1 MDIFSLASNLQQ
13 IAIGGVN
20 FVNSKLRKKSLN
32 TECNYITYTVIGE
45 NEKEPYDTNIFFLP
59 FKICTR
65 IKLKKFKE
73 YFPFKG
79 NVIFRFKAQLTDLV
93 DIINE
98 GIINNQPL
106 LKGDQINT
114 SKQIILDENEISNIL
129 KQDKLNYIWLDV
141 TNDEALIPL
150 YNGGIVVKVL
160 FINHD
165 NYKMY
170 NDIYFKHVK
179 GIEYNSE
186 IYHAN
191 EKSCCSYIL
200 EKEENHNNNN
210 NSNTEDNN
218 GNMQNQ
224 SGATNIKNNYIK
236 KNFMNFNYSNNNHAD
251 YKNSENNNNKTNTTS
266 NINTGKNDNNDEHIL
281 NNNDNNIVNN
291 TDSNNA
297 HGFKGELKNYK
308 TYIKSYQD
316 NSLSNKLII
325 ENEEMLNTQHI
336 NMDNSK
342 IDDDNYFNE
351 EYDQIHFTQ
360 NTNKIRSNFNTYDTK
375 GNQLHNK
382 FLNENTKNNMNINIP
397 INKGKMTENVI
408 GRDNYHN
415 STNFLAAYQNNVEN
429 NSMGTQSQEKSNIK
443 NHKEN
448 QESVQSKVN
457 NRLKELKE
465 YRCQEE
471 ANFKEKIAIS
481 DKIKKQITKWS
492 KNSDESYKDIK
503 VMLSTLDDVLWEN
516 SDWKRVS
523 VSDLISNPSA
533 VKKAYKSAILLCHPD
548 KHRGKPIE
556 RVLRA
561 ELIFQALNNA
571 FKEKK
576 GI

>member
-32 TECNYITYTVIGE
+32 TECNYVTYTVIGE

-59 FKICTR
+59 FKICAT
-65 IKLKKFKE
+65 IKLKRFKE
-73 YFPFKG
+73 CFPFKG
-79 NVIFRFKAQLTDLV
+79 NVIFRFKTLLADLIDV
-93 DIINE
+93 INE
-98 GIINNQPL
+98 GVINNQPL

-114 SKQIILDENEISNIL
+114 CKQIIMDENEINSFL
-129 KQDKLNYIWLDV
+129 KQEKFNYIWLDV
-141 TNDEALIPL
+141 TNDDAFIPL
-150 YNGGIVVKVL
+150 YNGSIVVKVL

-170 NDIYFKHVK
+170 NDIHFKHVK

-186 IYHAN
+186 IYHVN

-200 EKEENHNNNN
+200 EKEENHD
-210 NSNTEDNN
+210 NSSNANT
-218 GNMQNQ
+218 
-224 SGATNIKNNYIK
+224 
-236 KNFMNFNYSNNNHAD
+236 
-251 YKNSENNNNKTNTTS
+251 ENNNE
-266 NINTGKNDNNDEHIL
+266 NIQNQ
-281 NNNDNNIVNN
+281 NNNI
-291 TDSNNA
+291 S
-297 HGFKGELKNYK
+297 KKKN
-308 TYIKSYQD
+308 
-316 NSLSNKLII
+316 I
-325 ENEEMLNTQHI
+325 ENGEMLNTQHI
-336 NMDNSK
+336 NMYNSK
-342 IDDDNYFNE
+342 ADDDNYFNE
-351 EYDQIHFTQ
+351 EYDQVHFT
-360 NTNKIRSNFNTYDTK
+360 
-375 GNQLHNK
+375 
-382 FLNENTKNNMNINIP
+382 KNHININRP
-397 INKGKMTENVI
+397 INKGKMTENVV

-429 NSMGTQSQEKSNIK
+429 NSIGTQSQEKINIK
-443 NHKEN
+443 N
-448 QESVQSKVN
+448 QESIQSKVN

-465 YRCQEE
+465 YRSQEE

-492 KNSDESYKDIK
+492 KNSDDSYKDIK

-516 SDWKRVS
+516 SDWKRVF

>member
-32 TECNYITYTVIGE
+32 TECNYVTYTVIGE

-59 FKICTR
+59 FKTCAT
-65 IKLKKFKE
+65 IKLKRFKE
-73 YFPFKG
+73 CFPFKG
-79 NVIFRFKAQLTDLV
+79 NVIFRFKTLLADLIDV
-93 DIINE
+93 INE

-106 LKGDQINT
+106 LKGDQINKF
-114 SKQIILDENEISNIL
+114 KQIIIDENEINSIL
-129 KQDKLNYIWLDV
+129 KQEKSNYIWLDV
-141 TNDEALIPL
+141 TNDDAFVPL
-150 YNGGIVVKVL
+150 YNGSIVVKVL

-170 NDIYFKHVK
+170 NDIHFKHVN

-200 EKEENHNNNN
+200 EKEENHDNSSNANTENNNEN
-210 NSNTEDNN
+210 I
-218 GNMQNQ
+218 QNQ
-224 SGATNIKNNYIK
+224 SIVTNIKNNYIK
-236 KNFMNFNYSNNNHAD
+236 KNFMNFNYSNNNRTD
-251 YKNSENNNNKTNTTS
+251 YRNNESNSNKTNSTS
-266 NINTGKNDNNDEHIL
+266 NINNGKNDNN
-281 NNNDNNIVNN
+281 NDNNVMNN
-291 TDSNNA
+291 VDSNNS
-297 HGFKGELKNYK
+297 HGFKDELKNYK
-308 TYIKSYQD
+308 AYIKPYQD
-316 NSLSNKLII
+316 NNISKKKNI
-325 ENEEMLNTQHI
+325 ENGEMLNTQHI
-336 NMDNSK
+336 NMYNSK
-342 IDDDNYFNE
+342 ADDDNYFNE
-351 EYDQIHFTQ
+351 EYDQIHFT
-360 NTNKIRSNFNTYDTK
+360 
-375 GNQLHNK
+375 
-382 FLNENTKNNMNINIP
+382 KNHININRP
-397 INKGKMTENVI
+397 INKGKMTENMV
-408 GRDNYHN
+408 GRDHYHN
-415 STNFLAAYQNNVEN
+415 STNFLATYQNNAEN
-429 NSMGTQSQEKSNIK
+429 NSIGTQSQEKINIK
-443 NHKEN
+443 N

-465 YRCQEE
+465 YRSQEE

-492 KNSDESYKDIK
+492 KNSDDSYKDIK

-516 SDWKRVS
+516 SDWKRVF

-576 GI
+576 SI

>member
-32 TECNYITYTVIGE
+32 TECNYVTYTVIGE

-59 FKICTR
+59 FKISTK

-73 YFPFKG
+73 CFPFKG
-79 NVIFRFKAQLTDLV
+79 NVIFRFKTLLADLIDV
-93 DIINE
+93 INE
-98 GIINNQPL
+98 GVINNQPL

-114 SKQIILDENEISNIL
+114 CKQIIMDENETNSIL
-129 KQDKLNYIWLDV
+129 KQEKLNYIWLDV
-141 TNDEALIPL
+141 TNDEAFIPL

-165 NYKMY
+165 NYKTY

-200 EKEENHNNNN
+200 EKEENHD
-210 NSNTEDNN
+210 NSSNANTENNN
-218 GNMQNQ
+218 GNIQNQ
-224 SGATNIKNNYIK
+224 SMVTNIKNNYIK
-236 KNFMNFNYSNNNHAD
+236 KNFMNFNYSNNNRTD
-251 YKNSENNNNKTNTTS
+251 YRNNESNSNETNNTS
-266 NINTGKNDNNDEHIL
+266 NINTGKNDNN
-281 NNNDNNIVNN
+281 NDNSVMNNIDN
-291 TDSNNA
+291 SNS
-297 HGFKGELKNYK
+297 HGFKDELKNYK
-308 TYIKSYQD
+308 AYIKSYQD
-316 NSLSNKLII
+316 NNISKKNI
-325 ENEEMLNTQHI
+325 ENDEMLNTQHI
-336 NMDNSK
+336 NMYKSK
-342 IDDDNYFNE
+342 GNDDNYFNE

-360 NTNKIRSNFNTYDTK
+360 NPNEIRSNFNTHDNK
-375 GNQLHNK
+375 GNQLYNK
-382 FLNENTKNNMNINIP
+382 ILNENIKNHININRP
-397 INKGKMTENVI
+397 INKGKMTENMV

-429 NSMGTQSQEKSNIK
+429 NSINTQSQEKNNIK
-443 NHKEN
+443 N
-448 QESVQSKVN
+448 QESIQSKVN

-465 YRCQEE
+465 YRSQEE

-492 KNSDESYKDIK
+492 KNTDDSYKDIK

-516 SDWKRVS
+516 SDWKRVF